1 MALDAL
7 CIFTNKPLIFE
18 VNQGSLLLSTKELN
32 TQEGDW
38 MSVGKVRVAVTLE
51 QMELAGPDRT

>member
-1 MALDAL
+1 MYLY
-7 CIFTNKPLIFE
+7 NKPLIFE
-18 VNQGSLLLSTKELN
+18 VNRGSLFLSTKELN
-32 TQEGDW
+32 TQEGDR